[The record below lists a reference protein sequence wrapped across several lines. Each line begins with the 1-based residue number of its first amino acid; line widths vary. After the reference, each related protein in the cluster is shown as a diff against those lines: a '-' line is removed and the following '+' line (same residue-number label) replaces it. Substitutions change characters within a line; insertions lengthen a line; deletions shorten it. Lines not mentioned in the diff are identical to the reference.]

1 MNQEE
6 LFLKFE
12 DISDVLSVLL
22 GGTLN
27 YIIKMFVVGF

>member
-12 DISDVLSVLL
+12 DISDVLGVLL
-22 GGTLN
+22 GDTLN